1 MEKIRKILIFLIVI
15 LFGYGI
21 IANIEHTI
29 SIRKTYEYSFDT
41 SIEMTNIK
49 KSVTTMQNDIEK
61 LKKIENSSLGKDV
74 LDAYIQMLENVNNN
88 ITSNSFM
95 NYSGTI
101 KLTQKDLY
109 QMLYD
114 YGKINY
120 INMLNVYKKLVEVN
134 PSLENGKQELTKN
147 IYSMLLFSNY
157 VYESLLNNYVY
168 TSIKNENKNIVSTI
182 LTLYEEK
189 INTIDDISQLVLSTK
204 IESGEENE

>member
-1 MEKIRKILIFLIVI
+1 M
-15 LFGYGI
+15 
-21 IANIEHTI
+21 
-29 SIRKTYEYSFDT
+29 
-41 SIEMTNIK
+41 
-49 KSVTTMQNDIEK
+49 
-61 LKKIENSSLGKDV
+61 
-74 LDAYIQMLENVNNN
+74 
-88 ITSNSFM
+88 
-95 NYSGTI
+95 
-101 KLTQKDLY
+101 TQKDLY

-168 TSIKNENKNIVSTI
+168 TNIKNENKNIVSTI

>member
-1 MEKIRKILIFLIVI
+1 MEKIRKILIFLTVI

-61 LKKIENSSLGKDV
+61 LKKIKNSSLGKDV

>member
-21 IANIEHTI
+21 IANIEHTV

-74 LDAYIQMLENVNNN
+74 LDAYIQMLENVNQN
-88 ITSNSFM
+88 ISSYSFM
-95 NYSGTI
+95 SYSGTI

-182 LTLYEEK
+182 LSLYEEK
-189 INTIDDISQLVLSTK
+189 LNTIDDISQLVLSTK

>member
-74 LDAYIQMLENVNNN
+74 LDAYIQMLENVNQN
-88 ITSNSFM
+88 ISSYSFM
-95 NYSGTI
+95 SYSGTI

>member
-61 LKKIENSSLGKDV
+61 LKKIKNSSLGKDV

>member
-61 LKKIENSSLGKDV
+61 LKKIKNSSLGKDV

-168 TSIKNENKNIVSTI
+168 TNIKNENKNIVSTI
-182 LTLYEEK
+182 LSLYEEK
-189 INTIDDISQLVLSTK
+189 LNTIDDISQLVLSTK

>member
-88 ITSNSFM
+88 ITSYSFM
-95 NYSGTI
+95 SYSGTI

-114 YGKINY
+114 YGKINN
-120 INMLNVYKKLVEVN
+120 INMLNVYKKLAEVN

-168 TSIKNENKNIVSTI
+168 TSIKNENKNIVSAI

>member
-182 LTLYEEK
+182 LSLYEEK
-189 INTIDDISQLVLSTK
+189 LNTIDDISQLVLSTK

>member
-74 LDAYIQMLENVNNN
+74 LDAYIQMLENVNQN
-88 ITSNSFM
+88 ISSYSFM
-95 NYSGTI
+95 SYSGTI

-182 LTLYEEK
+182 LSLYEEK
-189 INTIDDISQLVLSTK
+189 LNTIDDISQLVLSTK

>member
-1 MEKIRKILIFLIVI
+1 MEKIRKILIFLTVI

-61 LKKIENSSLGKDV
+61 LKKIKNSSLGKDV

-168 TSIKNENKNIVSTI
+168 TNIKNENKNIVSTI
-182 LTLYEEK
+182 LSLYEEK
-189 INTIDDISQLVLSTK
+189 LNTIDDISQLVLSTK

>member
-41 SIEMTNIK
+41 LIEMTNIK

-74 LDAYIQMLENVNNN
+74 LDAYIQMLENVNQN
-88 ITSNSFM
+88 ISSCSFM
-95 NYSGTI
+95 SYSGTI

>member
-74 LDAYIQMLENVNNN
+74 LDAYIQMLENVNQN
-88 ITSNSFM
+88 ISSCSFM
-95 NYSGTI
+95 SYSGTI